1 MHWFHSRICTL
12 GSLKHACV
20 RKIYFTP
27 CSSLF
32 VSIQKTHLLD
42 SRCTK
47 FLNDRVW
54 SLLYLVVYCTLVVH
68 KENTLRTPTTYS
80 ENQKSVRYE
89 DDIKA
94 KCFKHCLFTFL
105 QEIVVHIFVNIV
117 IGVPGLFS
125 LYVHYSHH
133 TMHP

>member
-20 RKIYFTP
+20 RNIYFTP
-27 CSSLF
+27 CYY
-32 VSIQKTHLLD
+32 LLAYRRHICWD
-42 SRCTK
+42 SRCAK

-54 SLLYLVVYCTLVVH
+54 LLLYLVVYYTLVVH

-105 QEIVVHIFVNIV
+105 QEIVLHIFVNIV